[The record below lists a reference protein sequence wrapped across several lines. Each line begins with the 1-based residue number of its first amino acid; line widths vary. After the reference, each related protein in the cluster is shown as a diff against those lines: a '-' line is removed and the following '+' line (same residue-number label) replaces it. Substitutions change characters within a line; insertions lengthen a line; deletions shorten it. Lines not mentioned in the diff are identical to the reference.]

1 MTKNSYQ
8 SLSEQL
14 DEVVAKLQQPDIQVD
29 EAVKL
34 YEQGLKLV
42 RECEAQLKVAQNK
55 ITKLKLQSEHKE

>member
-42 RECEAQLKVAQNK
+42 YECEAQLKVAQNK